1 MMSNS
6 DATGNTH
13 EKLNFKIYNTYERNK
28 KREDRLAYPM
38 FSHFIC
44 RVYGA
49 RCKHKY
55 ACRVHT
61 VVIAARIIRVIKT
74 HRNELE
80 CRKLSKVPAVGNFA
94 SFSWRCF
101 LFLGT
106 LSLCPIPQLCHSFSP
121 LQKSIAHIIKLA
133 AECNGKV
140 PAAVNR
146 RGENGA
152 ILSKNISCEKERP
165 DSVN

>member
-1 MMSNS
+1 MPLEIPMKSLIS
-6 DATGNTH
+6 KYIIRMKEIRREKIASRIRCFRILFAVYMEHVASTNTSA
-13 EKLNFKIYNTYERNK
+13 ECMQF
-28 KREDRLAYPM
+28 A
-38 FSHFIC
+38 
-44 RVYGA
+44 V
-49 RCKHKY
+49 
-55 ACRVHT
+55 
-61 VVIAARIIRVIKT
+61 RIIRVIKT

-133 AECNGKV
+133 ADVMAKY
-140 PAAVNR
+140 R
-146 RGENGA
+146 RQ
-152 ILSKNISCEKERP
+152 
-165 DSVN
+165 